1 MGEGNVNEHQS
12 STGIL
17 DCETTYPEEGNGNCV
32 FDAVTGNNKC
42 PTADKNCRTETVVR
56 TKFDA
61 FIAAA
66 DTNGDNIITTTELEA
81 VEILY
86 NDDGRMPDS
95 VDFNRGTQTGNT
107 EHDEVE
113 GTVAGSFG
121 LLVTV
126 FGEECDSIT
135 KETLE
140 TVLILN
146 EYPSHYSFP
155 SSRSC
160 VSTPAPTVSPSP
172 APRAPRAAH
181 RIRVGSF
188 EEQLALGG
196 ICFCRYKTLWHFACL
211 GSVLCWP
218 RLAFVVGICQTRLH
232 EATA

>member
-1 MGEGNVNEHQS
+1 MG
-12 STGIL
+12 
-17 DCETTYPEEGNGNCV
+17 
-32 FDAVTGNNKC
+32 
-42 PTADKNCRTETVVR
+42 KNCRTETVVR

-155 SSRSC
+155 STRSC

-172 APRAPRAAH
+172 APQGPQGGPR
-181 RIRVGSF
+181 SF
-188 EEQLALGG
+188 EEQLFVTADTRPCG
-196 ICFCRYKTLWHFACL
+196 TLLVW

-218 RLAFVVGICQTRLH
+218 RLAFVVGNCQIARGHGLGQQKNTDCQLV
-232 EATA
+232 